1 MKKFKL
7 SLDQILWLI
16 GGYAFLFGWSHAMLR
31 NSLSPIQIF
40 GLSTIVYIIIVV
52 FSYISVSR
60 SMKKDQNNHEKEDKD
75 NE

>member
-16 GGYAFLFGWSHAMLR
+16 GGYAFLFGWSSDRLR
-31 NSLSPIQIF
+31 NNLSPIQIF

-60 SMKKDQNNHEKEDKD
+60 SMKKDKNSHKQEEKS

>member
-16 GGYAFLFGWSHAMLR
+16 GGYAFLFGWSTAMLR
-31 NSLSPIQIF
+31 NKLSPIQIF
-40 GLSTIVYIIIVV
+40 GLSTIVYIITVV

-60 SMKKDQNNHEKEDKD
+60 SMKKDKNNNEREDKD

>member
-16 GGYAFLFGWSHAMLR
+16 GGYAFLFGWSTAMLR
-31 NSLSPIQIF
+31 NKLSPLQIF
-40 GLSTIVYIIIVV
+40 GLSTIVYIIAVIY
-52 FSYISVSR
+52 SYISVSR
-60 SMKKDQNNHEKEDKD
+60 SMKKDKDKQEDES